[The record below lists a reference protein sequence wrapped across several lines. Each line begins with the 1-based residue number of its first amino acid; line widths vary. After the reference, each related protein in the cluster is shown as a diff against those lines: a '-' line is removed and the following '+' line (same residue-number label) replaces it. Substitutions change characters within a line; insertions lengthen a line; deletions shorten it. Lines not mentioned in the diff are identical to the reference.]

1 MNPYNALSAT
11 CLWYAISAEY
21 YSLDFFQKKNP
32 HDVALDILDKVQ
44 KLLLLLPNR
53 LSKNF
58 SGTSSIPFEDE

>member
-1 MNPYNALSAT
+1 MNPYNALTAT

-53 LSKNF
+53 LTKNF
-58 SGTSSIPFEDE
+58 SGATSIPFEDE